1 MTSEDSILASSSNSY
16 DNIHPGLSHHGAL
29 AILEQSLDSLDS
41 ASDYYMA
48 VAHLV
53 NFPGNKTEEALLR
66 LIETSSSEQAV
77 NLARRKAVEVL
88 GRLGVQ
94 RAIPSIGRCLR
105 SNDHYLV
112 ENAAWALLQLNCQD
126 VELHQAMLP
135 LLNDPGQ
142 SRRVLIQA
150 LVGLEV
156 HAALPVL
163 QSLQDEANPGVRGA
177 ALAGVAQL
185 SGDGSRLQELED
197 HLTLPNQMDRQSA
210 IQDLIDCRATYLL
223 PSILKAPVSP
233 VFRLRA
239 LRTLWPGQDK
249 AHAGL
254 DLLTCLD
261 SLMWDQPEVL
271 VLAHCYDTEPTTIFL
286 FEEFFGTDF
295 SRCYLALS
303 TLKHRPAEEL
313 WPIFWKRW
321 QEDAYNDY
329 GAHYFFIRLLG
340 SLDDWP
346 SAATSTIESLLL
358 EAMHS
363 KRPQFSKSKVAA
375 CLTLNKHFPDI
386 WFKSVQ
392 QLLSSDLTASWELR
406 YAALMGLGSIDFG
419 NNHEIFLLLK
429 NDLSVQDPDPFVD
442 RRRQLLISENRV

>member
-29 AILEQSLDSLDS
+29 AILEQSLESLDS

-126 VELHQAMLP
+126 VELHQEMCL
-135 LLNDPGQ
+135 LLNDPNQ

-150 LVGLEV
+150 LSGLEV
-156 HAALPVL
+156 HTALPVL

-185 SGDGSRLQELED
+185 SGDSSRLKELED

-329 GAHYFFIRLLG
+329 GAHYFFIQLLG

-386 WFKSVQ
+386 WCKSVQ

-419 NNHEIFLLLK
+419 NNHEIFQLLK

>member
-126 VELHQAMLP
+126 VELHQEMCL
-135 LLNDPGQ
+135 LLNDPNQ

-150 LVGLEV
+150 LSGLEV
-156 HAALPVL
+156 HTALPVL

-185 SGDGSRLQELED
+185 SGDSSRLKELED

-329 GAHYFFIRLLG
+329 GAHYFFIQLLG

-386 WFKSVQ
+386 WCKSVQ

-419 NNHEIFLLLK
+419 NNHEIFQLLK

>member
-29 AILEQSLDSLDS
+29 AILEQSLESLDS

-126 VELHQAMLP
+126 VELHQEMCL
-135 LLNDPGQ
+135 LLNDPTQ

-150 LVGLEV
+150 LAGLEV
-156 HAALPVL
+156 HTALPVL

-185 SGDGSRLQELED
+185 SGDSSRLKELED

-329 GAHYFFIRLLG
+329 GAHYFFIQLLG

-386 WFKSVQ
+386 WCKSVQ

-419 NNHEIFLLLK
+419 NNHEIFQLLK

>member
-29 AILEQSLDSLDS
+29 AILEQSLESLDS

-126 VELHQAMLP
+126 VELHQEMCL
-135 LLNDPGQ
+135 LLNDPTQ

-150 LVGLEV
+150 LAGLEV
-156 HAALPVL
+156 HTALPVL

-185 SGDGSRLQELED
+185 SGDNSRLKELED

-271 VLAHCYDTEPTTIFL
+271 VLAHCYDTEPTTLFL

-303 TLKHRPAEEL
+303 TLKHRRAEEL
-313 WPIFWKRW
+313 WPTFWKRW

-329 GAHYFFIRLLG
+329 GAHYFFIQLLG

-386 WFKSVQ
+386 WCKSVQ

-419 NNHEIFLLLK
+419 NNHEIFQLLK

>member
-126 VELHQAMLP
+126 VELHQEMCL
-135 LLNDPGQ
+135 LLNDPNQ

-150 LVGLEV
+150 LSGLEV
-156 HAALPVL
+156 HTALPVL

-329 GAHYFFIRLLG
+329 GAHYFFIQLLG

-386 WFKSVQ
+386 WCKSVQ

-419 NNHEIFLLLK
+419 NNHEIFQLLK

>member
-126 VELHQAMLP
+126 VELHQEMCL
-135 LLNDPGQ
+135 LLNDPAQ

-150 LVGLEV
+150 LSGLEV
-156 HAALPVL
+156 HTALPVL

-185 SGDGSRLQELED
+185 SGDNSRLKELED

-329 GAHYFFIRLLG
+329 GAHYFFIQLLG

-386 WFKSVQ
+386 WCKSVQ

-419 NNHEIFLLLK
+419 NNHEIFQLLK

>member
-29 AILEQSLDSLDS
+29 AILEQSLESLDS

-126 VELHQAMLP
+126 VELHQEMCL
-135 LLNDPGQ
+135 LLNDPTQ

-150 LVGLEV
+150 LAGLEV
-156 HAALPVL
+156 HTALPVL

-185 SGDGSRLQELED
+185 SGDSSRLKELED

-303 TLKHRPAEEL
+303 TLKHWPAEEL

-329 GAHYFFIRLLG
+329 GAHYFFIQLLG

-386 WFKSVQ
+386 WCKSVQ

-419 NNHEIFLLLK
+419 NNHEIFQLLK

>member
-261 SLMWDQPEVL
+261 SLMWDQPEDL
-271 VLAHCYDTEPTTIFL
+271 VLAHCYDTEPTILFL
-286 FEEFFGTDF
+286 FDEFFGTDF

-303 TLKHRPAEEL
+303 TLKHRPVEEL
-313 WPIFWKRW
+313 WSIFWKRW

-329 GAHYFFIRLLG
+329 GAHYFFIQLLG
-340 SLDDWP
+340 SVDDWP
-346 SAATSTIESLLL
+346 SASTSTIELLLL
-358 EAMHS
+358 EAMNS